1 MVARRAHNPKV
12 VGSNP
17 APATNLTMI
26 TTRPASAGFFVSEI
40 YRTEFHHASLSGSA
54 PYKQQA
60 KVVGSNPAPATNLTM
75 VTTRPASAG
84 FFVSEIP
91 RHLSLA

>member
-17 APATNLTMI
+17 APATNYQLNIIRPALSWFFLCLKFTSCAPYLFQSVV
-26 TTRPASAGFFVSEI
+26 TTRP
-40 YRTEFHHASLSGSA
+40 SGSA

-60 KVVGSNPAPATNLTM
+60 KVVGSHPAPATNYRLTI
-75 VTTRPASAG
+75 TRPALSW
-84 FFVSEIP
+84 FFY
-91 RHLSLA
+91 A